1 MELLKQ
7 LLEAFL
13 EATQRKENFTIEVK
27 NNMVRLIPVNDMF
40 TQVDILLLT
49 RFATENGYAY
59 FVSVGYGDNK
69 LRWVI
74 YEPKPLFQ

>member
-13 EATQRKENFTIEVK
+13 EATQRKENFTIEVLNK
-27 NNMVRLIPVNDMF
+27 MVRLVPVNDMF
-40 TQVDILLLT
+40 TQVDILLLQ

-59 FVSVGYGDNK
+59 FVSIGYADNK

-74 YEPKPLFQ
+74 YEPNVKL

>member
-1 MELLKQ
+1 MDLLKQ
-7 LLEAFL
+7 MLEAYL
-13 EATQRKENFTIEVK
+13 EATERKEKFTLEVM
-27 NNMVRLIPVNDMF
+27 NDMVRLVPVNDMF

-59 FVSVGYGDNK
+59 FVSVGYVDNK

-74 YEPKPLFQ
+74 YEPKPL

>member
-13 EATQRKENFTIEVK
+13 EATQRKENFTIEVLNK
-27 NNMVRLIPVNDMF
+27 MVRLIPVNDMF
-40 TQVDILLLT
+40 TQVDILLLQ

-59 FVSVGYGDNK
+59 FVSIGYADNK

-74 YEPKPLFQ
+74 YEPSVIL

>member
-13 EATQRKENFTIEVK
+13 EATQRKERFTIEVLNK
-27 NNMVRLIPVNDMF
+27 MLRLIPVDGMF

-49 RFATENGYAY
+49 RFANENGYAY
-59 FVSVGYGDNK
+59 FVSVGYGDNL

-74 YEPKPLFQ
+74 YEPDVTL

>member
-7 LLEAFL
+7 LLEAYL
-13 EATQRKENFTIEVK
+13 EATQRKEKFTLEVK
-27 NNMVRLIPVNDMF
+27 NDMVRLIPVDGMF
-40 TQVDILLLT
+40 TQVDILLLS

-59 FVSVGYGDNK
+59 FVSVGYGDNL

-74 YEPKPLFQ
+74 YEPKVIL

>member
-13 EATQRKENFTIEVK
+13 EATQRKERFTLEVLNK
-27 NNMVRLIPVNDMF
+27 MIRLIPVDDMF

-59 FVSVGYGDNK
+59 FVSLSSVDKK

-74 YEPKPLFQ
+74 YEPDVTL